1 MRILFLRSGNSTFYH
16 DRAKELGYVA
26 HTFAP
31 ILKRR
36 LPVGDLEEALKDFEN
51 YDGLIMTSVETVK
64 IVSDLKISLPCDY
77 KIFVVGKATGEA
89 ARNAGFKNI
98 LGENSGD
105 AVRLA
110 PIISDAFPENK
121 SKIKLMFPGAATKIG
136 GLAKKI
142 LPITVVDLPVY
153 ETLSRSEE
161 EIKSEIV
168 NEDPFD
174 FVVYFSPSGVTA
186 AKKSILLHSPNAK
199 VIAIGPTT
207 AKSLENPLVSVTP
220 DVEGVFDVISGALS

>member
-1 MRILFLRSGNSTFYH
+1 MFV
-16 DRAKELGYVA
+16 GYQ
-26 HTFAP
+26 
-31 ILKRR
+31 
-36 LPVGDLEEALKDFEN
+36 
-51 YDGLIMTSVETVK
+51 SQVK
-64 IVSDLKISLPCDY
+64 IVSGLKISLPDDY

-110 PIISDAFPENK
+110 PIISDAFQENK
-121 SKIKLMFPGAATKIG
+121 SKIKLLFPGAATKIG
-136 GLAKKI
+136 GLAEKI
-142 LPITVVDLPVY
+142 SPIIVVDLPVY

-161 EIKSEIV
+161 EIKSELENI
-168 NEDPFD
+168 DHFD

-186 AKKSILLHSPNAK
+186 AKKSILLHSPNAR

-207 AKSLENPLVSVTP
+207 AKSLEKPLISVTP
-220 DVEGVFDVISGALS
+220 DVEGEFQ